1 MIRNAALVLAA
12 ALVTAGAPAT
22 LSVRGD
28 PATLSVR
35 AANGRTLWWREDRAP
50 TRWESAHPTVTR
62 AIEWHRDAPGVD
74 RGELLLEGDGEAWR
88 TRVIIARL
96 DPRHVRFEVQWG
108 VDSEAQPA
116 WSIAKAPAN
125 VRFAV
130 NAGQFTAA
138 LPWGWVVINEQE
150 RLAPGRGPLSSA
162 FIIDRRGAVRLWDG
176 DSLADLR
183 RSDLV
188 AAAFQSYP
196 SLLIGDGIV
205 PTALRAPCAINC
217 THRDARLALGL
228 DRNGYVIVALTRFD
242 AGGEAL
248 GFIPLGLTVPEM
260 AALMGALGA
269 RQAMLLDGGISAQM
283 LVRDARGAV
292 RTWRGVR
299 RVPLGLM
306 AVPR

>member
-1 MIRNAALVLAA
+1 MIRTAALVLAA
-12 ALVTAGAPAT
+12 AVVAAGEPAT
-22 LSVRGD
+22 LSVRS
-28 PATLSVR
+28 AS
-35 AANGRTLWWREDRAP
+35 GRTAWWREDRAP
-50 TRWESAHPTVTR
+50 VRWERAHPVVTR
-62 AIEWHRDAPGVD
+62 AVAWHRGAPGVEW
-74 RGELLLEGDGEAWR
+74 GELSLEGDGEAWR

-96 DPRHVRFEVQWG
+96 DPRRVRFDVQWG
-108 VDSEAQPA
+108 VDSAAQPA
-116 WSIAKAPAN
+116 WSIAKAGAN

-130 NAGQFTAA
+130 NAGQFTAT
-138 LPWGWVVINEQE
+138 LPWGWVVAGGQE
-150 RLAPGRGPLSSA
+150 RLGPGRGPLSSA
-162 FIIDRRGAVRLWDG
+162 FIVDRAGAVRVVDG
-176 DSLADLR
+176 DTLATLR
-183 RSDLV
+183 RSGEI

-196 SLLIGDGIV
+196 SLLTGDGTV
-205 PTALRAPCAINC
+205 PADLRAPCAINC

-299 RVPLGLM
+299 RVPLGLV